1 MWPPSRSVPFSCS
14 DLDRETDCFAC
25 DKAAGLYCR
34 DPKMS
39 QCLKVALVIRRDVVE
54 AGEERSDHACNRRMR
69 NAQSEATGTE
79 EK

>member
-1 MWPPSRSVPFSCS
+1 
-14 DLDRETDCFAC
+14 
-25 DKAAGLYCR
+25 
-34 DPKMS
+34 MS